1 MQVSRHKLG
10 KEEQNQ
16 LRAACS
22 LPSASERGQLGYK
35 QSQKCK
41 ASTVQVGSELRS
53 TATHVTYVKHSG
65 SGSSGKTIL
74 DRGIMIQGSN
84 HKLGSQRDNMVARDS
99 KGQLLNAREALSS
112 RMRGSTP
119 SWPLL

>member
-41 ASTVQVGSELRS
+41 ACTVQVGSELRS
-53 TATHVTYVKHSG
+53 TALSHMSLVSNTVAAAALASR
-65 SGSSGKTIL
+65 SSTTA
-74 DRGIMIQGSN
+74 S
-84 HKLGSQRDNMVARDS
+84 
-99 KGQLLNAREALSS
+99 
-112 RMRGSTP
+112 
-119 SWPLL
+119 